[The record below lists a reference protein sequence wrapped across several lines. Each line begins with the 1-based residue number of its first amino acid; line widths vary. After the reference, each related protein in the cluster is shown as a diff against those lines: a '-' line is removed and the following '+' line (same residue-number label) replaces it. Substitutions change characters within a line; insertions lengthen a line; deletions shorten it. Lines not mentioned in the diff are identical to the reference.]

1 MTRPVETQYIASL
14 QVSSLGRR
22 SMLQYWR
29 DQRSVYIGNRLSFFD
44 ERTVAVDETA
54 AATASD
60 VELVALLREQPA
72 AGIAA
77 LYDRYGRLIFSMAL
91 RVVQDRGAAEEITQ
105 DVFLRCWR
113 SLDRY
118 QASQGSLASWKLS
131 ITHNRAIDELRS
143 RRGKDTRREI
153 SDDILQPQAAIDPRF
168 EEALLRGEIQQAL
181 QMLPVAQ
188 RDVIELVFWNGLT
201 RREIAERL
209 SLPLGTVHTRLRLGM
224 DKLRESLRQLFNEE

>member
-1 MTRPVETQYIASL
+1 
-14 QVSSLGRR
+14 
-22 SMLQYWR
+22 MLQYR
-29 DQRSVYIGNRLSFFD
+29 GDRVSLPQGAVL
-44 ERTVAVDETA
+44 VDEVTA
-54 AATASD
+54 ATTPSD
-60 VELVALLREQPA
+60 SDLVVLLREQPA

-113 SLDRY
+113 NLDRY
-118 QASQGSLASWKLS
+118 QPSQGSLASWLLS

-143 RRGKDTRREI
+143 RRGKNTRREI
-153 SDDILQPQAAIDPRF
+153 SDDVLQPQATIDSGF
-168 EEALLRGEIQQAL
+168 DEALLRGEVQQAL
-181 QMLPVAQ
+181 QLLPVAQ
-188 RDVIELVFWNGLT
+188 RDVIELVFWSGMT

-224 DKLRESLRQLFNEE
+224 DKLRESLRQLFEEE

>member
-1 MTRPVETQYIASL
+1 V
-14 QVSSLGRR
+14 
-22 SMLQYWR
+22 
-29 DQRSVYIGNRLSFFD
+29 N
-44 ERTVAVDETA
+44 VDEATA
-54 AATASD
+54 AVTASD
-60 VELVALLREQPA
+60 VELVTLLREQPA

-105 DVFLRCWR
+105 DVFMRCWR
-113 SLDRY
+113 NLDRY
-118 QASQGSLASWKLS
+118 QPSQGSLASWMLS

-143 RRGKDTRREI
+143 RRGKDIRREI
-153 SDDILQPQAAIDPRF
+153 SDDILQPQAVIDPGF
-168 EEALLRGEIQQAL
+168 EETLLRGEIQQAL
-181 QMLPVAQ
+181 QQLPVAQ

-224 DKLRESLRQLFNEE
+224 DKLRESLRQLFQEE

>member
-1 MTRPVETQYIASL
+1 MLQYRREQRS
-14 QVSSLGRR
+14 VRLGRR
-22 SMLQYWR
+22 VSL
-29 DQRSVYIGNRLSFFD
+29 FD
-44 ERTVAVDETA
+44 ERAMNLDEVTA
-54 AATASD
+54 AVTASD
-60 VELVALLREQPA
+60 VELVALLRAQPA

-105 DVFLRCWR
+105 DVFMRCWR
-113 SLDRY
+113 NLDRY
-118 QASQGSLASWKLS
+118 QPSQGSLAAWMLS

-143 RRGKDTRREI
+143 RRGKDMRREI
-153 SDDILQPQAAIDPRF
+153 SDDILQPQAAIDPGF

-181 QMLPVAQ
+181 QTLPVAQ

-224 DKLRESLRQLFNEE
+224 DKLREALRQLFNEE

>member
-1 MTRPVETQYIASL
+1 MSL
-14 QVSSLGRR
+14 
-22 SMLQYWR
+22 
-29 DQRSVYIGNRLSFFD
+29 FD
-44 ERTVAVDETA
+44 ERAVDVDKVTA
-54 AATASD
+54 AVTASD
-60 VELVALLREQPA
+60 DELVALLREQPT

-91 RVVQDRGAAEEITQ
+91 RVVRDHGAAEEITQ
-105 DVFLRCWR
+105 DVFMRCWR

-118 QASQGSLASWKLS
+118 QPSQGSLAAWMLS

-143 RRGKDTRREI
+143 RRGKDMRREI
-153 SDDILQPQAAIDPRF
+153 SDDILQPQAAIDPGF

-181 QMLPVAQ
+181 QTLPVAQ

>member
-1 MTRPVETQYIASL
+1 VAL
-14 QVSSLGRR
+14 
-22 SMLQYWR
+22 
-29 DQRSVYIGNRLSFFD
+29 D
-44 ERTVAVDETA
+44 EVTA
-54 AATASD
+54 TATASD
-60 VELVALLREQPA
+60 IELVALLREQPA

-118 QASQGSLASWKLS
+118 QPSQGSLASWLLS

-143 RRGKDTRREI
+143 RRGKDSRREI
-153 SDDILQPQAAIDPRF
+153 SDEVLQPQSAVDPGF
-168 EEALLRGEIQQAL
+168 DEALLRGEIQKAL
-181 QMLPVAQ
+181 QILPVAQ

-201 RREIAERL
+201 RREIAEQL

-224 DKLRESLRQLFNEE
+224 DKLRETLRRLFDEE

>member
-1 MTRPVETQYIASL
+1 MTAP
-14 QVSSLGRR
+14 
-22 SMLQYWR
+22 
-29 DQRSVYIGNRLSFFD
+29 
-44 ERTVAVDETA
+44 A
-54 AATASD
+54 APAGDAD
-60 VELVALLREQPA
+60 LAALIREQPA
-72 AGIAA
+72 VGLAA
-77 LYDRYGRLIFSMAL
+77 LYDRYGRLIFSVAL
-91 RVVQDRGAAEEITQ
+91 RVVQDHGAAEEITQ

-118 QASQGSLASWKLS
+118 QPSQGSLASWMLS

-153 SDDILQPQAAIDPRF
+153 SDDILQPQAAIDPGF

-188 RDVIELVFWNGLT
+188 RDVIELVFWSGLT

-224 DKLRESLRQLFNEE
+224 DKLRESLRQLLEE